1 MAHRVAVKGSSL
13 PASLLR
19 LAGFLPDDDLVAEV
33 FRSRRGNVLN
43 IKLGDPM
50 RLGDLDLTSDL
61 IGGAHRRDS
70 RGQRVGRSR

>member
-1 MAHRVAVKGSSL
+1 MARRVAVKGSSL

-33 FRSRRGNVLN
+33 FRSRRGNILN
-43 IKLGDPM
+43 IKMDDPM
-50 RLGDLDLTSDL
+50 RIGDMDLTSDL

-70 RGQRVGRSR
+70 RGQRVGRTR